1 MTEAGYRKR
10 ESVICGVIG
19 GEAEGLPEDWECRD
33 WGISRSDF
41 ERMPV

>member
-10 ESVICGVIG
+10 ESVIRGFID
-19 GEAEGLPEDWECRD
+19 GEAEGLPEDRECPD
-33 WGISRSDF
+33 CGISRSDF